1 MEESKVLAI
10 VLAGGQASPEIQQRF
25 GVAHRALLRV
35 EGVRLLDRV
44 VHALKESEAVSAIVI
59 VGNVPTVEGCRVLP
73 DSGDFVENVLRPV
86 EGLPAEQFVLYAT
99 ADVPFLSP
107 QAVRD
112 FIQRSRLTGAEMC
125 YPIIPM
131 ERCQQEY
138 PHLPRT
144 ALRLREGT
152 FTGGNLLWIRVAT
165 LRRQADLL
173 RRAFSAR
180 KSVWAMA
187 NILGAPMI
195 TRLVLARFLS
205 PSWLSI
211 AHVRRRVEQL
221 MRASAREIITDYAEI
236 GVDIDKPEHIY
247 RLVEAG
253 YRVG

>member
-35 EGVRLLDRV
+35 EGVCLLDRV
-44 VHALKESEAVSAIVI
+44 VRALRDSGAISAIVI
-59 VGNVPTVEGCRVLP
+59 VGNVPPVEGCQMLP
-73 DSGDFVENVLRPV
+73 DGGDFVENVLRPV
-86 EGLPAEQFVLYAT
+86 EELPAEQFVLYAT

-107 QAVRD
+107 QAVQD
-112 FIQRSRLTGAEMC
+112 FIQRSRLSGAEMC

-131 ERCQQEY
+131 ERCRQEY

-152 FTGGNLLWIRVAT
+152 FTGGNLLWIKAGT
-165 LRRQADLL
+165 LRRQAELL

-187 NILGAPMI
+187 SILGAPI
-195 TRLVLARFLS
+195 IARVVLAKFLS

-221 MRASAREIITDYAEI
+221 MQASAREIITDYAEI
-236 GVDIDKPEHIY
+236 GVDIDKPEHIH